1 MGQRGSCRDLCLKIN
16 VFCLCFPLSF
26 IVSSLTYR
34 SLIHF
39 ELIFVYS
46 VRKSS
51 NFILLHVAAEFHQHH
66 LLKRLSFFFLM
77 SLAKELSILV
87 NVLKE
92 PAFNFIDFFL
102 LLSLFLLHLFL
113 L

>member
-1 MGQRGSCRDLCLKIN
+1 M
-16 VFCLCFPLSF
+16 
-26 IVSSLTYR
+26 SSLTYR

-77 SLAKELSILV
+77 SLAKALSIL
-87 NVLKE
+87 
-92 PAFNFIDFFL
+92 FIFSKNQLLVSLIFAILFFI
-102 LLSLFLLHLFL
+102 SV
-113 L
+113 